1 MGVIAHWTVHFR
13 AGAKV
18 REGNVR
24 VQHHRELVSPGPA
37 TGAWRERTVPS
48 IEFIGS
54 AYSFTDSM
62 MRMIEAEFGDVELRR
77 SSRLSELRQRNPSE
91 RDKARLVVVEEAL
104 ARDLVDR
111 LATYREVAGAAGLVL
126 AYHDCGKAR
135 EVFARFYPSDQKPP
149 LLFLPMKAS
158 IDVWTSVLKLLF
170 FGEAFLPQELVTAPA
185 DKGFVRPPTDDT
197 GWRKLTAR
205 EKQVLAMVSDGKRNK
220 VIAGDLG
227 LSEHTVKLHL
237 HHIFGKIGVKNRTGA
252 TRWYLSRAGD
262 PVGQAGAAQ

>member
-1 MGVIAHWTVHFR
+1 MQYQRDA
-13 AGAKV
+13 
-18 REGNVR
+18 
-24 VQHHRELVSPGPA
+24 LSPQPA
-37 TGAWRERTVPS
+37 TGAWRQRTVPS

-77 SSRLSELRQRNPSE
+77 SSRLSELRKRNPAE
-91 RDKARLVVVEEAL
+91 RETARLVVVEEAL
-104 ARDLVDR
+104 AHDLMDR
-111 LATYREVAGAAGLVL
+111 LATYREVAGGARLVL
-126 AYHDCGKAR
+126 AYHDCARAR
-135 EVFARFYPSDQKPP
+135 EVFARLRSAEESAPI
-149 LLFLPMKAS
+149 LFLPMKAS
-158 IDVWTSVLKLLF
+158 IDVWASVLKLLF
-170 FGEAFLPQELVTAPA
+170 FGEAFLPQELVTAAADGSFTLPPA
-185 DKGFVRPPTDDT
+185 DDSE
-197 GWRKLTAR
+197 WRKLTAR

-262 PVGQAGAAQ
+262 AAVRQGVAQ